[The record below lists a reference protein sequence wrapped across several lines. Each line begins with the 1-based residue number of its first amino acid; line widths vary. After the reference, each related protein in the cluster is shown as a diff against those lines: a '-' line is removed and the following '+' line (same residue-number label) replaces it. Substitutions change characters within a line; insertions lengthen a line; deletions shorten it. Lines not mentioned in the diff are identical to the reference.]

1 MVANSWPGVSLVMSK
16 GGQSL
21 FDGPLL
27 LIVWPRKFMLL
38 SFPTLL
44 ILPFLTPL
52 LVMFS
57 VTEFDFTLQRFPPL
71 SNQGSSWR
79 VDLH

>member
-1 MVANSWPGVSLVMSK
+1 
-16 GGQSL
+16 
-21 FDGPLL
+21 
-27 LIVWPRKFMLL
+27 MLL

-52 LVMFS
+52 LVMLS

-71 SNQGSSWR
+71 SNQGSNRR
-79 VDLH
+79 VDLR